1 MITTGKALYWSDG
14 ASLIRPTLA
23 DEVIKFDEIS

>member
-1 MITTGKALYWSDG
+1 VSDG

-23 DEVIKFDEIS
+23 DEVIKSEEISWIKPERSS